1 MPDQSGTPRKRS
13 RGRWRR
19 RFSRALPLMLITAA
33 LLLAGLTVRIN
44 DGTALGALRNLVF
57 DEYQRLDPLHYDPG
71 SPVRIVTIDE
81 GSLAVLGQ
89 WPWPRAVL
97 ADIIDK
103 LTAMG
108 AAAIGLDMI
117 LAEPDRM
124 SPENIAGMMPAG
136 DKRTALL
143 AALDGAPQN
152 DALLADALGAAPSV
166 LGLSLDKARQ
176 DGTLP
181 PPVVPKAGFAF
192 AGDNP
197 RAFLPAFPGA
207 TTPLP
212 ELEAASAGL
221 AALNWLPDRDRIVRQ
236 IPLLFQLG
244 DGTLIPGLAAETLRV
259 AQGAS
264 TIVVRAS
271 NASGQSAFGEKSGIN
286 TVRIG
291 GMDVPT
297 TPDGAVR
304 LHFSRAADARQIPAF
319 TVADGTVDPDEIAG
333 RIILIGATAPGLLDI
348 QATPLEE
355 AVPGVELHAQLI
367 DHMVFGNNLSRPDW
381 ALGLEIVVFIALTVL
396 FAVAAAT
403 LTPLRNIAFGVLL
416 LGAVVLASY
425 YLFWAERLLVDPS
438 FPVIGGAIALLAT
451 TSWVA
456 IREGSEKRWV
466 RSAFGRYV
474 AADLVEDLALNHE
487 RLTLGG
493 ETKPMTIL
501 FTDIRGFTT
510 ISEGMDAQAL
520 TAFINAFLTPL
531 TNVILSH
538 RGTVDKYMGDAIM
551 AFWNAPLD
559 DPAHAPHAAETALEM
574 MRALD
579 RFNAEHAGIY
589 KPVAIGI
596 GLNTGECCVGNL
608 GSDQRFDYSVI
619 GDAVNIASRL
629 EGQTKTYGVPILVG
643 PDTAADLMA
652 AGYHCLSLDSI
663 KVKGKEIAIEIFA
676 LVGGPNH
683 PVPAAIRTAEPALDS
698 LVRAYRS
705 HDETGMATA
714 LAALEA
720 ARVPELAN
728 IVAIYAERLSLLSL
742 SAIEAATEADAVKA
756 MRDAGGGARP
766 PAPAPATETA
776 GG

>member
-1 MPDQSGTPRKRS
+1 MLDRSATPKRPQ

-19 RFSRALPLMLITAA
+19 RLSRAVPLTLITLA
-33 LLLAGLTVRIN
+33 LLFAGLTVRIN
-44 DGTALGALRNLVF
+44 DGIAIGALRNLVF
-57 DEYQRLDPLHYDPG
+57 DEYQRLDPRPYDPA

-81 GSLAVLGQ
+81 ESLAVLGQ
-89 WPWPRAVL
+89 WPWPRAML
-97 ADIIDK
+97 AEIIDR

-124 SPENIAGMMPAG
+124 SPENIAAMMPEG
-136 DKRTALL
+136 EKRTALL
-143 AALDGAPQN
+143 AALEGAPQN
-152 DALLADALGAAPSV
+152 DALLAEALGASPSV
-166 LGLSLDKARQ
+166 LGVSLDKANR
-176 DGTLP
+176 DDEDAI
-181 PPVVPKAGFAF
+181 VVAKAGFAS
-192 AGDNP
+192 AGDDP
-197 RAFLPAFPGA
+197 RAFLPAFASA
-207 TTPLP
+207 TLPLP
-212 ELEAASAGL
+212 ELSAAATGL

-236 IPLLFQLG
+236 IPLLFQSG
-244 DGTLIPGLAAETLRV
+244 GGTLVPGLAAETLRV

-271 NASGQSAFGEKSGIN
+271 NASGQSAFGAKTGIN
-286 TVRIG
+286 AVRIG
-291 GMDVPT
+291 GVDVAST
-297 TPDGAVR
+297 ADGAVR
-304 LHFSRAADARQIPAF
+304 LHFSRSNEARMIPAY
-319 TVADGTVDPDEIAG
+319 TVLDGTVDPEEIAG
-333 RIILIGATAPGLLDI
+333 RIVLIGATAPGLLDI

-367 DHMVFGNNLSRPDW
+367 DHMVFGTSLERPDW
-381 ALGLEIVVFIALTVL
+381 SLGLEILVFVALAVL
-396 FAVAAAT
+396 FAVAAAV
-403 LTPLRNIAFGVLL
+403 LSPARNLAFGVIL

-425 YLFWAERLLVDPS
+425 YLFWGERLLVDPS

-474 AADLVEDLALNHE
+474 AADLVEDIATNHD

-493 ETKPMTIL
+493 ETKTMTLL

-559 DPAHAPHAAETALEM
+559 DPAHAPHAAEAALDM

-608 GSDQRFDYSVI
+608 GSSQRFDYSVI

-643 PDTAADLMA
+643 PDTAVDLMV
-652 AGYHCLSLDSI
+652 AGYHCLALDRI

-683 PVPAAIRTAEPALDS
+683 PVAAGILNAEPALDS
-698 LVRAYRS
+698 LTRAYREG
-705 HDETGMATA
+705 DLTQMATA

-720 ARVPELAN
+720 ARVPELSA
-728 IVAIYAERLSLLSL
+728 IVAMYAERLAVLTLPSE
-742 SAIEAATEADAVKA
+742 EAAAEPEGVKA
-756 MRDAGGGARP
+756 LREAGAAR
-766 PAPAPATETA
+766 AAAAAAAERETA